1 MQSMASIMNLCLCN
15 VLAATFC
22 AADIYLNHFWVVVV
36 EQYFVSG
43 IAGIVGDGS
52 VEFLLL

>member
-1 MQSMASIMNLCLCN
+1 MASVMNLCLCN